1 MGSLPPATALREAL
15 EEIVDGKSVK
25 RGRHDLRW
33 ESQDVVNAFI
43 QVLQDHGYVLTT
55 VQDVDVCPG
64 ERVPAFYVFERTAH
78 FGWIFWEKFSRR
90 KMRKLFGSVVRNA
103 KGGWAIQIPTA
114 RATALYANPGLKCEM
129 DLDNP
134 STI

>member
-1 MGSLPPATALREAL
+1 MSSLPPGTALREAL

-25 RGRHDLRW
+25 RGKDDLRW
-33 ESQDVVNAFI
+33 ESQDVVNTFI

-55 VQDVDVCPG
+55 VQDVDVHPG
-64 ERVPAFYVFERTAH
+64 ERVPAFHVFERTAH

-103 KGGWAIQIPTA
+103 KGDWAIQIPAA
-114 RATALYANPGLKCEM
+114 RATALYTNPGIRCEK